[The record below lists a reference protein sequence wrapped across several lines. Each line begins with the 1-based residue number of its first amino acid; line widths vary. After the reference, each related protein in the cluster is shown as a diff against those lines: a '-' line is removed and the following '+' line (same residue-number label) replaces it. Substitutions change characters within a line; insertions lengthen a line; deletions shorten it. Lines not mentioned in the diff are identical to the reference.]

1 SPYYIENQRFCKE
14 FEYYIGSKSGLIKG
28 TYNAFSYSIIGKIPH
43 KNDWILNY
51 RKSTFSNGN
60 LFLSSEYQNLFVAV
74 TGLQRIL
81 LPKNQT
87 LKFERKNLLTYSVVN
102 GT

>member
-1 SPYYIENQRFCKE
+1 MIIKSNADTTELSSPYYIKNQRFCKE

-74 TGLQRIL
+74 TWSA
-81 LPKNQT
+81 KNFT
-87 LKFERKNLLTYSVVN
+87 TE
-102 GT
+102 